1 MRSLLLLL
9 VASCSAARLIVPQE
23 NSRHKPS
30 SVLDRDLL
38 SDLDGDKSRWTE
50 DQMKLY
56 MQGVEDD
63 TTVVTFS
70 VKVFY
75 SLEEGDFTGGKITN
89 FVDKMIVDGNK
100 RLEELGA
107 LAKME
112 LHCLE
117 QMTWTVEDVLST
129 FGRIG
134 GNSYYKNGERTTAD
148 AVLYVATRGGCGWG
162 MLGGGLSSSF
172 SSFYSNLESW
182 IELSAEEVTTIYGD
196 ACLSG
201 TTYVHELGHNLGLS
215 HNEMYQ
221 KDNETYYGRVFKELR
236 FALAAVGDESEACPK
251 QEADWEFRSHCFTSF
266 GHYNGDELENE
277 GRTTEEKNAKECQAR
292 CAATA
297 GCSFFTFKE
306 VGAGCHLSTS
316 AAQPIRAEGVVGG
329 PLPCQKTGWFVINES
344 LMLCHQ
350 KTY

>member
-1 MRSLLLLL
+1 MPSLLLLV
-9 VASCSAARLIVPQE
+9 VASYPAARLIVPQE
-23 NSRHKPS
+23 KSRHKPS
-30 SVLDRDLL
+30 SVLDRNLL
-38 SDLDGDKSRWTE
+38 SDLDGDKSRWTK

-117 QMTWTVEDVLST
+117 QMTWTAEDVIST
-129 FGRIG
+129 FARIG
-134 GNSYYKNGERTTAD
+134 GNSYYKNGERNSAD
-148 AVLYVATRGGCGWG
+148 AVLYVATMGGCGWG
-162 MLGGGLSSSF
+162 ALGGGLSSSF
-172 SSFYSNLESW
+172 TSFYSNLESW
-182 IELSAEEVTTIYGD
+182 IELSAKEVTTIYGD

-236 FALAAVGDESEACPK
+236 FALASVGDESEACPK

-266 GHYNGDELENE
+266 GHYTGAELENE

-292 CAATA
+292 CAATD

-306 VGAGCHLSTS
+306 VGAGCHLSSS
-316 AAQPIRAEGVVGG
+316 AAQPVRAEGVIGG
-329 PLPCQKTGWFVINES
+329 PLPCEKNGWFAIKGS
-344 LMLCHQ
+344 LMLSHQ
-350 KTY
+350 KPI